1 LRRSRLRQNAPS
13 KEGALL
19 QIIFRKNTMNGKTLI
34 EFFDA
39 VEQCDTLRQLKRCGQ
54 RWSGIANDSTA
65 AWTFF
70 WKHWSNIL
78 NS

>member
-1 LRRSRLRQNAPS
+1 
-13 KEGALL
+13 
-19 QIIFRKNTMNGKTLI
+19 MNGKTLI